1 MQEAIDPVEIQAQG
15 GVTVTRQI
23 QLPPGP
29 YCKYAAEGQLPV
41 LAEIFRLQ
49 PLPVQTAAQ
58 RRPVAGVGSHR
69 YDMYRAIPVHLR
81 EYHP

>member
-29 YCKYAAEGQLPV
+29 YCKYAAEGQLQI
-41 LAEIFRLQ
+41 LAEIFDLQ

-58 RRPVAGVGSHR
+58 RRPVVGVGSHR
-69 YDMYRAIPVHLR
+69 YPYQQRLSTPFV
-81 EYHP
+81 YSPQ

>member
-1 MQEAIDPVEIQAQG
+1 MEVQAQG

-41 LAEIFRLQ
+41 LAEIFGLQ

-69 YDMYRAIPVHLR
+69 CGCATIRA
-81 EYHP
+81 